1 MHILLLTFI
10 DFMIILHMKF
20 PRGKP
25 ILENTRLE
33 FINIDKL
40 LSASKRERAHRI
52 SGYIS
57 ILYHDMVELILL
69 KEGEPFNA
77 IRISPNVREIVP
89 INEVV
94 EKAKRSNHGIL
105 AEYAVDETL
114 LNLIISSV
122 ILKPMKADI
131 DLSRVQPKIFLD
143 KLKTTKFN
151 GFIVAKSGIGESFIC
166 FNNGDIA
173 GCYVTG
179 STKQLTGDAIL
190 TFLNTPKL
198 TITVFDHVE
207 EVAAKQ
213 ATPAQFDMF
222 RKIFSSLL
230 QGYAHPLGQT
240 LVLKTVMMAKA
251 TVQKEFPFI
260 EQCKIGSDLTITGNF
275 AVDPKILAQGMAR
288 WFDLIVES
296 FSTLL
301 GKESEVIAKKVV
313 HDYRFALKSVEF
325 FEYSKLKV

>member
-1 MHILLLTFI
+1 
-10 DFMIILHMKF
+10 MKF

-57 ILYHDMVELILL
+57 IIYHDVVELILL

-77 IRISPNVREIVP
+77 IRVGPNVREIVP

-105 AEYAVDETL
+105 AEYAIDETL

-143 KLKTTKFN
+143 KLKATKFS
-151 GFIVAKSGIGESFIC
+151 GFILAKSGTGESFIY
-166 FNNGDIA
+166 FDNGEIA
-173 GCYVTG
+173 GCYITG
-179 STKQLTGDAIL
+179 SSKQLTGDAIY
-190 TFLNTPKL
+190 TFLNIPKL
-198 TITVFDHVE
+198 KISVFDHIE
-207 EVAAKQ
+207 EIAAKQ

-240 LVLKTVMMAKA
+240 LVLKTVMMAKS

-260 EQCKIGSDLTITGNF
+260 EQCKIGPDLSISGNF

-288 WFDLIVES
+288 WFDLIFES

-301 GKESEVIAKKVV
+301 GNESEVIAKKVI
-313 HDYRFALKSVEF
+313 HDYRFALKSLDF
-325 FEYSKLKV
+325 FEYTKLKI